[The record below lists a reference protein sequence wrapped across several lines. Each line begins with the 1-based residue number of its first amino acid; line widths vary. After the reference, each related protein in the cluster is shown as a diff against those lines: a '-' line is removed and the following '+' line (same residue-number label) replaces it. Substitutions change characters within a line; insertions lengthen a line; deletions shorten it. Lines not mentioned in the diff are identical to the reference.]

1 MTTNDKSQ
9 VAPAAKQAQT
19 GSEKR
24 GLRGR
29 DLINIGIFTA
39 IYFVLNF
46 ICMLLGGFHPALWV
60 FMPAL
65 IALVAGIPYMLMCAK
80 VQKPGAV
87 LIMGVITA
95 LIYFVTGMFT
105 PFILLLM
112 IACCVIAEV
121 VRAATKYESFWGNA
135 LSYAVFGLGM
145 CGSPLPIWTMRD
157 AFFEQIQSQGMS
169 AEYVGTLAAIT
180 GDVMLP
186 VMVVATFACGFVGA
200 LIARALFRKHFEK
213 AGLV

>member
-105 PFILLLM
+105 P
-112 IACCVIAEV
+112 
-121 VRAATKYESFWGNA
+121 
-135 LSYAVFGLGM
+135 
-145 CGSPLPIWTMRD
+145 
-157 AFFEQIQSQGMS
+157 
-169 AEYVGTLAAIT
+169 
-180 GDVMLP
+180 
-186 VMVVATFACGFVGA
+186 
-200 LIARALFRKHFEK
+200 
-213 AGLV
+213 

>member
-112 IACCVIAEV
+112 IVCCVIAEV

-169 AEYVGTLAAIT
+169 AEYVGALAAIT

-186 VMVVATFACGFVGA
+186 VMVIATFACGFVGA

>member
-1 MTTNDKSQ
+1 MAQSVNTQPTSPVSSKTN
-9 VAPAAKQAQT
+9 
-19 GSEKR
+19 GSGK

-46 ICMLLGGFHPALWV
+46 ICMVLGGFHPALWI

-65 IALVAGIPYMLMCAK
+65 IALVSGTPYMLMCAK
-80 VQKPGAV
+80 VHKVGAV

-105 PFILLLM
+105 PFIIALM
-112 IACCVIAEV
+112 LVCCVIAEAI
-121 VRAATKYESFWGNA
+121 RAATKYKSFWGDTF
-135 LSYAVFGLGM
+135 SFAVFGLGM

-169 AEYVGTLAAIT
+169 AEYVATLASIT
-180 GDVMLP
+180 GDFMLP
-186 VMVVATFACGFVGA
+186 VMFIATFTCGIVGA
-200 LIARALFRKHFEK
+200 LIARALFRKHFAK

>member
-1 MTTNDKSQ
+1 MTNNDNTQLSSDI
-9 VAPAAKQAQT
+9 KQMKT
-19 GSEKR
+19 RSEKR

-65 IALVAGIPYMLMCAK
+65 IALVAGTPYILMCAK
-80 VQKPGAV
+80 VQKLGAV

-121 VRAATKYESFWGNA
+121 IRAVTRFKSFWGNA
-135 LSYAVFGLGM
+135 FSYAVFGLGM

-169 AEYVGTLAAIT
+169 AEYVSTLAAIT

-186 VMVVATFACGFVGA
+186 VMIVATFACGFVGA
-200 LIARALFRKHFEK
+200 LIARVLFRKHFEK

>member
-1 MTTNDKSQ
+1 MATNDNAQ
-9 VAPAAKQAQT
+9 AHPAARQT
-19 GSEKR
+19 KAEGEKK

-29 DLINIGIFTA
+29 DLISIGIFTA
-39 IYFVLNF
+39 VYFVLNF
-46 ICMLLGGFHPALWV
+46 ICMILGGFHPALWV

-65 IALVAGIPYMLMCAK
+65 IALIAGTPFMLMCAK
-80 VQKPGAV
+80 VQKIGAV

-112 IACCVIAEV
+112 LICCVIAEII
-121 VRAATKYESFWGNA
+121 RALAKHKSFWGNA

-169 AEYVGTLAAIT
+169 AEYVSTLAAIT

-186 VMVVATFACGFVGA
+186 VMILATFACGFVGA
-200 LIARALFRKHFEK
+200 LIARSLFRKHFEK

>member
-1 MTTNDKSQ
+1 MADSAKHTPTNAASVTGNSKS
-9 VAPAAKQAQT
+9 
-19 GSEKR
+19 R
-24 GLRGR
+24 GMRGR

-46 ICMLLGGFHPALWV
+46 VCMLLGGFHPALWV

-65 IALVAGIPYMLMCAK
+65 IALIAGTPFMLMCAK
-80 VQKPGAV
+80 VQKMGAV
-87 LIMGVITA
+87 LIMGIITA

-105 PFILLLM
+105 PFIVILMLL
-112 IACCVIAEV
+112 CCVIAEAI
-121 VRAATKYESFWGNA
+121 RAATKYKSFWGDA
-135 LSYAVFGLGM
+135 FAYAVFGLGM

-169 AEYVGTLAAIT
+169 AEYVSTLASIT
-180 GDVMLP
+180 GDAMLP
-186 VMVVATFACGFVGA
+186 VMFIATFACGIVGS

>member
-1 MTTNDKSQ
+1 MTNNVNTDPSNSVQPKTNS
-9 VAPAAKQAQT
+9 AK
-19 GSEKR
+19 K

-29 DLINIGIFTA
+29 DLVNIGIFTA

-65 IALVAGIPYMLMCAK
+65 IALITGTPYMLMCAK
-80 VQKPGAV
+80 VQKMGAV
-87 LIMGVITA
+87 LIMGIITA

-105 PFILLLM
+105 PLIVALM
-112 IACCVIAEV
+112 LVCCIIAEAI
-121 VRAATKYESFWGNA
+121 RAATKYKSFWGDA
-135 LSYAVFGLGM
+135 FSFAMFGLGM

-157 AFFEQIQSQGMS
+157 AFFDQIQSQGMS
-169 AEYVGTLAAIT
+169 AEYVSTLASIT
-180 GDVMLP
+180 GDAMLP
-186 VMVVATFACGFVGA
+186 AMFIATFACGIVGA
-200 LIARALFRKHFEK
+200 LTARTLFRKHFVK

>member
-1 MTTNDKSQ
+1 MTNNDNTQPSSDI
-9 VAPAAKQAQT
+9 KQMKT
-19 GSEKR
+19 RSEKR

-46 ICMLLGGFHPALWV
+46 ICMLLGGFHPVLWV

-65 IALVAGIPYMLMCAK
+65 IALVAGTPYILMCAK
-80 VQKPGAV
+80 VQKLGAV

-112 IACCVIAEV
+112 IACCVIA
-121 VRAATKYESFWGNA
+121 
-135 LSYAVFGLGM
+135 
-145 CGSPLPIWTMRD
+145 
-157 AFFEQIQSQGMS
+157 
-169 AEYVGTLAAIT
+169 
-180 GDVMLP
+180 
-186 VMVVATFACGFVGA
+186 
-200 LIARALFRKHFEK
+200 
-213 AGLV
+213 

>member
-1 MTTNDKSQ
+1 MAQNINTQPTNSVQSK
-9 VAPAAKQAQT
+9 AKQ
-19 GSEKR
+19 GGK

-46 ICMLLGGFHPALWV
+46 ICMVLGGFHPALWV

-65 IALVAGIPYMLMCAK
+65 IALVSGTLYMLMCAK
-80 VQKPGAV
+80 VPKVGAV

-105 PFILLLM
+105 PFIIALM
-112 IACCVIAEV
+112 LVCCVIAEAI
-121 VRAATKYESFWGNA
+121 RAATKYKSFWGDTF
-135 LSYAVFGLGM
+135 SFAVFGLGM

-169 AEYVGTLAAIT
+169 AEYVVTLASIT
-180 GDVMLP
+180 GDFMLP
-186 VMVVATFACGFVGA
+186 VMFVATFACGIVGA
-200 LIARALFRKHFEK
+200 LIARALFRKHFVK